1 MNGQRDVGMYGH
13 MMDFWMYRHMDV
25 AMCGK
30 TGEPGNWV
38 GPSGL
43 LSNSLLASNKF
54 CFLGLAETL
63 DCLDCLDCR

>member
-30 TGEPGNWV
+30 TGEPGNWGWPKRV
-38 GPSGL
+38 AKQLSSGKQQVL
-43 LSNSLLASNKF
+43 LSGFGGNP
-54 CFLGLAETL
+54 
-63 DCLDCLDCR
+63 